1 MVCFMFSSFSMDK
14 WLICFDLDGLYF
26 TEQSF
31 QRFKENLAPNTE
43 KSQRDT
49 ILALSDHM
57 KDFKLWILSE
67 EEYRDWAKKELW
79 LNCTNEEIYSKF
91 RESYEV
97 NEKVEQLAKT
107 LRQKGYKIG
116 ICSNNF
122 PTRIRELENK
132 FHFLENF
139 DVHIFSFEV
148 GCMKPDRRIFHVLID
163 KSGINANQIIYSD
176 DKEDK
181 IQWAKSLWIQT
192 FIFNGFDEFVQ
203 DLKKCGVD
211 VE

>member
-1 MVCFMFSSFSMDK
+1 MDK

-31 QRFKENLAPNTE
+31 QKFKENLAPNIE
-43 KSQRDT
+43 KAQRDMV
-49 ILALSDHM
+49 LALSNQMH
-57 KDFKLWILSE
+57 DFKLWILSE

-79 LNCTNEEIYSKF
+79 LVCTNEEIYTKL

-97 NEKVEQLAKT
+97 NEKVEQLAKK
-107 LRQKGYKIG
+107 LRQKGYKTG

-122 PTRIRELENK
+122 PSRIRELENK

-148 GCMKPDRRIFHVLID
+148 GFMKPDSRIFQILID
-163 KSGINANQIIYSD
+163 KSGIGPNQIIYSD

-192 FIFNGFDEFVQ
+192 FVFHSFDEFIQ
-203 DLKKCGVD
+203 DLKKCWI
-211 VE
+211 EIE